1 MLRHQLL
8 LLVAENFHDQRGD
21 RQEQPLKEQPPPT
34 DEEPP
39 KNSVVFIF
47 KFHVGHDLGSYIG
60 GSAFRTS
67 HNNYL
72 LFVLLFILRRRKMQ
86 RQGRSGRFYILSEY
100 RSNRDFF
107 PDHGEEIRFSDYLD
121 VPGTVFV

>member
-1 MLRHQLL
+1 MTKDLHNQGRNR
-8 LLVAENFHDQRGD
+8 ED
-21 RQEQPLKEQPPPT
+21 QPLDEQPPPA
-34 DEEPP
+34 DEQPP
-39 KNSVVFIF
+39 KDAVMLILEL
-47 KFHVGHDLGSYIG
+47 HVGDDLSANIL
-60 GSAFRTS
+60 GSAFWTS

-107 PDHGEEIRFSDYLD
+107 PNHGEEIRFSYYLD

>member
-1 MLRHQLL
+1 M
-8 LLVAENFHDQRGD
+8 AEDLHDQRGD

-47 KFHVGHDLGSYIG
+47 EFHVGHDLSSYIG
-60 GSAFRTS
+60 GSAFWTS

-86 RQGRSGRFYILSEY
+86 RQGRSGRFYVLSEY

-107 PDHGEEIRFSDYLD
+107 PNHGEEIGFSDYLD